1 MYQLATQLLSNRS
14 PSWCMMW
21 HTSTFMEHHIT
32 NIKNIDAV
40 VDTYS
45 EENILKALKHQQHW
59 NDPRTRVGDGNTP
72 ITNWNSG
79 FVNNEEKKSCSLSA
93 AHTFPR
99 LSWAERCY
107 WVSASRPCSPTK
119 NVTSQH
125 LSIATIKRWI
135 LLYITQTTKP
145 GLTTPMF
152 ALLSELWGT
161 TSQLG

>member
-1 MYQLATQLLSNRS
+1 MQLLSNRS

-40 VDTYS
+40 LDTYS
-45 EENILKALKHQQHW
+45 QENILKALTHQQHG
-59 NDPRTRVGDGNTP
+59 NDQRTRVGDGNTP
-72 ITNWNSG
+72 VTNWNSG
-79 FVNNEEKKSCSLSA
+79 FVNNEEKKKLFSFSGPHISKAVMGGTQLLSIRFE
-93 AHTFPR
+93 TL
-99 LSWAERCY
+99 LSNQKCD
-107 WVSASRPCSPTK
+107 
-119 NVTSQH
+119 

-161 TSQLG
+161 TPQLG